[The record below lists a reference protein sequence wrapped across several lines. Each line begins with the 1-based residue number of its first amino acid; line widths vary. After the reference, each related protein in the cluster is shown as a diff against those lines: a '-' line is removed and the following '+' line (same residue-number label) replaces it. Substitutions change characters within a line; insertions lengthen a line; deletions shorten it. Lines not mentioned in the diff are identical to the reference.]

1 MQRLVGESRRHRPRV
16 RDERLAPGQL
26 RRRRRRRPRR
36 DPEPHSG
43 HGSGHR
49 HLRCSS
55 SPERRIGGATSAAR
69 NVVGN
74 NDEGIHVFDSSDSS
88 VVQGNYV
95 GLGTDGNTGEGNTG
109 TGLNGIGIDVVDSN
123 NVQVGG
129 PTAPEGNVASGND
142 QYGIHVKGAIG
153 TTIQGNRVG
162 TNAAGTLARPNGG
175 DGIRVEDD
183 STQSS
188 TTKIG
193 GSAANGIGV
202 APGNLVS
209 GNAGGGG
216 IHVLTDGTGT
226 AIQGNIVGLNA
237 AGTTA
242 VANGHEG
249 ILVENGDALV
259 GGTTATAAQRH
270 VGERRLGDPAPRR
283 VGAPQSRATTRART
297 SAGRLRWRTASTGS
311 A

>member
-1 MQRLVGESRRHRPRV
+1 M
-16 RDERLAPGQL
+16 
-26 RRRRRRRPRR
+26 
-36 DPEPHSG
+36 
-43 HGSGHR
+43 
-49 HLRCSS
+49 
-55 SPERRIGGATSAAR
+55 
-69 NVVGN
+69 
-74 NDEGIHVFDSSDSS
+74 
-88 VVQGNYV
+88 
-95 GLGTDGNTGEGNTG
+95 
-109 TGLNGIGIDVVDSN
+109 
-123 NVQVGG
+123 
-129 PTAPEGNVASGND
+129 
-142 QYGIHVKGAIG
+142 
-153 TTIQGNRVG
+153 
-162 TNAAGTLARPNGG
+162 
-175 DGIRVEDD
+175 EDD

-259 GGTTATAAQRH
+259 GGTTAT
-270 VGERRLGDPAPRR
+270 ERNVTSGNGGSGILLLGAS
-283 VGAPQSRATTRART
+283 APQSRATTRART